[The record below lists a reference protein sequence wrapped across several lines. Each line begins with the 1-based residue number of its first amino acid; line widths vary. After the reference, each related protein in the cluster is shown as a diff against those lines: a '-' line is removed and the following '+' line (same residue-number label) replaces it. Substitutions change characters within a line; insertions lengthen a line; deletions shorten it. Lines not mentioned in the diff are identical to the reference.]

1 MTQPPEHI
9 LSHLP
14 TLTEVVD
21 EETLRLEALAEVATA
36 AAAALAPMS
45 PTAPEAETLL
55 ATEPD
60 PVTPNP
66 WASEAP
72 AVDPL
77 RIAQEAQHMALESF
91 KERFQNEVSGLESKL
106 RLELQ
111 DMVQKSV
118 EDALKYSD
126 QTSELPP
133 EPNTAP

>member
-21 EETLRLEALAEVATA
+21 EETLRLEALSEVATDSSG
-36 AAAALAPMS
+36 LP
-45 PTAPEAETLL
+45 PAPEHT
-55 ATEPD
+55 
-60 PVTPNP
+60 TPNP
-66 WASEAP
+66 WTDEAP
-72 AVDPL
+72 AIDPQ
-77 RIAQEAQHMALESF
+77 RIAQEAQSMALESF

-133 EPNTAP
+133 EPNTPP

>member
-21 EETLRLEALAEVATA
+21 EETLRLEALSEVAVA
-36 AAAALAPMS
+36 SALHP
-45 PTAPEAETLL
+45 APEPTTL
-55 ATEPD
+55 
-60 PVTPNP
+60 NP

-111 DMVQKSV
+111 DMVKKSV

-133 EPNTAP
+133 EPNTPP

>member
-21 EETLRLEALAEVATA
+21 EETLRLEALSEVANA
-36 AAAALAPMS
+36 SSALPPAPA
-45 PTAPEAETLL
+45 PTTL
-55 ATEPD
+55 
-60 PVTPNP
+60 NP

-72 AVDPL
+72 AIDPQ
-77 RIAQEAQHMALESF
+77 RIAQEAQSMALESF

-133 EPNTAP
+133 DSNTPL

>member
-21 EETLRLEALAEVATA
+21 EETLRREALSEVATS
-36 AAAALAPMS
+36 AAALAPTT
-45 PTAPEAETLL
+45 PAAPEIETPF
-55 ATEPD
+55 AIETEPT
-60 PVTPNP
+60 TPNP
-66 WASEAP
+66 WTGEAP
-72 AVDPL
+72 AIDPQ
-77 RIAQEAQHMALESF
+77 RIAQEAQSMALESF

-126 QTSELPP
+126 QTSDLPP
-133 EPNTAP
+133 EPNPQP

>member
-14 TLTEVVD
+14 PLTEVVD
-21 EETLRLEALAEVATA
+21 EETLRLEALSEVANA
-36 AAAALAPMS
+36 SSALP
-45 PTAPEAETLL
+45 PAPEPTTL
-55 ATEPD
+55 
-60 PVTPNP
+60 NP

-72 AVDPL
+72 AIDPQ
-77 RIAQEAQHMALESF
+77 RIAQEAQSMALESF

-133 EPNTAP
+133 DSNTPL

>member
-21 EETLRLEALAEVATA
+21 EETLRREALSEVATS
-36 AAAALAPMS
+36 AAALAPTS
-45 PTAPEAETLL
+45 PAAPEPETQLT
-55 ATEPD
+55 TESELT
-60 PVTPNP
+60 TPNP
-66 WASEAP
+66 WTGEAP
-72 AVDPL
+72 AIDPQ
-77 RIAQEAQHMALESF
+77 RIAQEAQNMALESF

-133 EPNTAP
+133 EPNPQP

>member
-21 EETLRLEALAEVATA
+21 EETLRLEALSEVAVA
-36 AAAALAPMS
+36 SALP
-45 PTAPEAETLL
+45 PAPE
-55 ATEPD
+55 PN
-60 PVTPNP
+60 TPNP

-133 EPNTAP
+133 EPNTPP

>member
-21 EETLRLEALAEVATA
+21 EETLRREALSEVATS
-36 AAAALAPMS
+36 AAALD
-45 PTAPEAETLL
+45 PTTPAAPEIEAPFAIE
-55 ATEPD
+55 TEPT
-60 PVTPNP
+60 TPNP
-66 WASEAP
+66 WTGEASAI
-72 AVDPL
+72 DPQ
-77 RIAQEAQHMALESF
+77 RIAQEAQNMALESF

-133 EPNTAP
+133 EPNPQP

>member
-21 EETLRLEALAEVATA
+21 EETLRLEALSEVANA
-36 AAAALAPMS
+36 SSALPA
-45 PTAPEAETLL
+45 APEPTTL
-55 ATEPD
+55 
-60 PVTPNP
+60 NP
-66 WASEAP
+66 WASEAT

-77 RIAQEAQHMALESF
+77 RIAQEAQSMALESF

-133 EPNTAP
+133 DSNTPL

>member
-21 EETLRLEALAEVATA
+21 EETLRLEALSEVANA
-36 AAAALAPMS
+36 SSALPPAPA
-45 PTAPEAETLL
+45 PTTL
-55 ATEPD
+55 
-60 PVTPNP
+60 NP

-72 AVDPL
+72 AIDPL
-77 RIAQEAQHMALESF
+77 RIAQVAQSMALESF

-133 EPNTAP
+133 DSNTPL

>member
-21 EETLRLEALAEVATA
+21 EETLRLEALSEVANA
-36 AAAALAPMS
+36 SSALP
-45 PTAPEAETLL
+45 PAPEPTTL
-55 ATEPD
+55 
-60 PVTPNP
+60 NP

-72 AVDPL
+72 AIDPQ
-77 RIAQEAQHMALESF
+77 RIAHEAQSMALESF

-133 EPNTAP
+133 EPNTPL

>member
-1 MTQPPEHI
+1 
-9 LSHLP
+9 
-14 TLTEVVD
+14 
-21 EETLRLEALAEVATA
+21 
-36 AAAALAPMS
+36 
-45 PTAPEAETLL
+45 
-55 ATEPD
+55 
-60 PVTPNP
+60 
-66 WASEAP
+66 
-72 AVDPL
+72 L

>member
-21 EETLRLEALAEVATA
+21 EETLRLEALSEA
-36 AAAALAPMS
+36 AIASALP
-45 PTAPEAETLL
+45 PAPEPTTL
-55 ATEPD
+55 
-60 PVTPNP
+60 NP

>member
-21 EETLRLEALAEVATA
+21 EETLRREALFEVATSA
-36 AAAALAPMS
+36 AAPASMS
-45 PTAPEAETLL
+45 PDAPEPETQL
-55 ATEPD
+55 ATEPE
-60 PVTPNP
+60 VTTLNP
-66 WASEAP
+66 WASEAT
-72 AVDPL
+72 AADPL
-77 RIAQEAQHMALESF
+77 RIAQEAQSMALESF

-133 EPNTAP
+133 VPNPQP

>member
-21 EETLRLEALAEVATA
+21 EETLRLEALSEVANA
-36 AAAALAPMS
+36 SSALPPAPA
-45 PTAPEAETLL
+45 PTTL
-55 ATEPD
+55 
-60 PVTPNP
+60 NP
-66 WASEAP
+66 WASEAH
-72 AVDPL
+72 AIDPQ
-77 RIAQEAQHMALESF
+77 RIAQEAQSMALESF

-133 EPNTAP
+133 DSNTPL

>member
-21 EETLRLEALAEVATA
+21 EETLRLEALSEVATDTS
-36 AAAALAPMS
+36 ALP
-45 PTAPEAETLL
+45 PAPEPTSL
-55 ATEPD
+55 
-60 PVTPNP
+60 NP

-72 AVDPL
+72 AIDPQ
-77 RIAQEAQHMALESF
+77 RIAQEAQSMALESF

-133 EPNTAP
+133 DSNTPL

>member
-21 EETLRLEALAEVATA
+21 EETLRLEALSEAATS
-36 AAAALAPMS
+36 AAALAPIT
-45 PTAPEAETLL
+45 PVAPEIETPF
-55 ATEPD
+55 AIETEP
-60 PVTPNP
+60 TTSNP
-66 WASEAP
+66 WTGEAP
-72 AVDPL
+72 AIDPQ
-77 RIAQEAQHMALESF
+77 RIAQEAQNMALESF

-133 EPNTAP
+133 EPNPQP

>member
-21 EETLRLEALAEVATA
+21 EETLRLEALSEAAVAS
-36 AAAALAPMS
+36 ALP
-45 PTAPEAETLL
+45 PGPEAETQP
-55 ATEPD
+55 ATEPE
-60 PVTPNP
+60 PTTLNP
-66 WASEAP
+66 WASEVP

-126 QTSELPP
+126 QTSDLPP
-133 EPNTAP
+133 EPNPQP

>member
-21 EETLRLEALAEVATA
+21 EETLRLEALSEVANA
-36 AAAALAPMS
+36 SSALPPAPA
-45 PTAPEAETLL
+45 PTTL
-55 ATEPD
+55 
-60 PVTPNP
+60 NP

-72 AVDPL
+72 AIDPQ
-77 RIAQEAQHMALESF
+77 RIAQEAQSMALESF

-133 EPNTAP
+133 DPNTPP

>member
-21 EETLRLEALAEVATA
+21 EETLRLEALSEAAVAS
-36 AAAALAPMS
+36 ALP
-45 PTAPEAETLL
+45 PGPEAETQP
-55 ATEPD
+55 ATEPE
-60 PVTPNP
+60 PTTLNP
-66 WASEAP
+66 WASEVP

-133 EPNTAP
+133 DSNTPL

>member
-21 EETLRLEALAEVATA
+21 EETLRLEALSEVAVA
-36 AAAALAPMS
+36 SALP
-45 PTAPEAETLL
+45 PAPEAETLP

-60 PVTPNP
+60 PTTPNP
-66 WASEAP
+66 WASEVT

-133 EPNTAP
+133 DPNTPP